1 MLGGMIVGEIMDFPE
16 NPMDFIKDYQR
27 HTNGSDLIPV
37 YRVKQMLEH
46 YGIKKT
52 DHNGW
57 ISCSDKPP
65 KESNYYLAY
74 IYNEVVDDFD
84 IRKTWFAHTD
94 DYDIEE
100 SEWRELY
107 KYEKVTA
114 WMPLPEPYS
123 QGEKGEKM
131 KRLTESDEQGN
142 FWLKDVPWKFL
153 YAGKIITI
161 DTSEKIYGALCKL
174 KDYEE
179 TGLTPDQVQRL
190 KKLDTRKKALPIWI
204 RKFTCRFKKR

>member
-1 MLGGMIVGEIMDFPE
+1 
-16 NPMDFIKDYQR
+16 
-27 HTNGSDLIPV
+27 
-37 YRVKQMLEH
+37 
-46 YGIKKT
+46 
-52 DHNGW
+52 
-57 ISCSDKPP
+57 
-65 KESNYYLAY
+65 
-74 IYNEVVDDFD
+74 
-84 IRKTWFAHTD
+84 
-94 DYDIEE
+94 
-100 SEWRELY
+100 
-107 KYEKVTA
+107 
-114 WMPLPEPYS
+114 
-123 QGEKGEKM
+123 M

-204 RKFTCRFKKR
+204 RNFSCRFKRR